1 MGLRDP
7 LSDALTSS
15 MARVI
20 LSRQPLPG
28 ECNARARSSGVA
40 RKPLGDRANDAD
52 TAPVGT
58 GRSREPRD
66 AATVAVSR
74 PTKAFLDRHPM
85 FVDGEG
91 VEVAVPR
98 FVDERGAHASAPGA
112 DENRAHTRT
121 SAEDEPARRV
131 AEGKKRSKEL
141 WKKINPGYV
150 GSGTDWH
157 ESEYARALALTAE
170 KLETAKFG
178 VRGAFKH
185 HLAKTDTSV
194 YVEAVAKER
203 IFARAAALEAAREL
217 ERLSALAAAGSVKSG
232 ASAPGS
238 SAGDAPPPADPAA
251 PAPPPEPK
259 NKDEG
264 SGK

>member
-157 ESEYARALALTAE
+157 QSEYARALALTAE

-185 HLAKTDTSV
+185 HLAKTDTSA

-203 IFARAAALEAAREL
+203 IFAKAAARDTAAREL
-217 ERLSALAAAGSVKSG
+217 ERLTALAAAGSVKSN

-238 SAGDAPPPADPAA
+238 SAGDAPPPAETAA
-251 PAPPPEPK
+251 PAPPPEP
-259 NKDEG
+259 NAEG
-264 SGK
+264 SG

>member
-1 MGLRDP
+1 MGFQDP
-7 LSDALTSS
+7 LGDALTSS

-40 RKPLGDRANDAD
+40 RKALGNLANTADAAID
-52 TAPVGT
+52 DV
-58 GRSREPRD
+58 GRSRKPRD
-66 AATVAVSR
+66 GATVSVSR
-74 PTKAFLDRHPM
+74 PTKAFLDRHPV
-85 FVDGEG
+85 FVNGEG
-91 VEVAVPR
+91 VEVAAPR
-98 FVDERGAHASAPGA
+98 FVADDERDALAPGA
-112 DENRAHTRT
+112 DENRAPRAFR
-121 SAEDEPARRV
+121 AEDEPAKARV

-157 ESEYARALALTAE
+157 QSEYARALALTAE

-185 HLAKTDTSV
+185 HLAKTDTSA

-203 IFARAAALEAAREL
+203 IFAKAASSEAAREL
-217 ERLSALAAAGSVKSG
+217 ERLTALAAAGSVKSN

-238 SAGDAPPPADPAA
+238 SAGDAPPPAETAA
-251 PAPPPEPK
+251 PAPPPEP
-259 NKDEG
+259 NAEG

>member
-1 MGLRDP
+1 MGLQDP
-7 LSDALTSS
+7 LGDALTSS

-28 ECNARARSSGVA
+28 DCNARARSSGVA
-40 RKPLGDRANDAD
+40 RKALGDRAN
-52 TAPVGT
+52 TA
-58 GRSREPRD
+58 D
-66 AATVAVSR
+66 AATVGVGRTRKPRDGATVALSR
-74 PTKAFLDRHPM
+74 PTKAFLDRHPL
-85 FVDGEG
+85 FVNGEG

-98 FVDERGAHASAPGA
+98 FVDGGASAPGA
-112 DENRAHTRT
+112 GENRAPRER
-121 SAEDEPARRV
+121 AEHLSPARRV
-131 AEGKKRSKEL
+131 VEGRQRSKEL

-157 ESEYARALALTAE
+157 QSEYARELALTAA

-178 VRGAFKH
+178 ARDAFKH

-203 IFARAAALEAAREL
+203 IFAKAAALEAAREL
-217 ERLSALAAAGSVKSG
+217 ERLGALAAAGSVRSG
-232 ASAPGS
+232 SVKSAPGS
-238 SAGDAPPPADPAA
+238 SAGDAPPAAEPAA
-251 PAPPPEPK
+251 NATPPPEP
-259 NKDEG
+259 NAEG

>member
-1 MGLRDP
+1 MGLQDP
-7 LSDALTSS
+7 LGDALTSS

-28 ECNARARSSGVA
+28 DCNARARSSGVA
-40 RKPLGDRANDAD
+40 RKALGDRANTADAA
-52 TAPVGT
+52 TVGVDRT
-58 GRSREPRD
+58 RKPRD
-66 AATVAVSR
+66 GATVAVSR
-74 PTKAFLDRHPM
+74 PTKAFLDRHPL
-85 FVDGEG
+85 FVNGEG

-98 FVDERGAHASAPGA
+98 FVDGGASAPGA
-112 DENRAHTRT
+112 GENRAPRER
-121 SAEDEPARRV
+121 AEHLSPARRV
-131 AEGKKRSKEL
+131 AEGRQRSKEL

-157 ESEYARALALTAE
+157 QSEYARALALTEE

-185 HLAKTDTSV
+185 HLAKTDTSA

-203 IFARAAALEAAREL
+203 IFAKAAARDTAAREL
-217 ERLSALAAAGSVKSG
+217 ERLAALAAAGSVKSN

-238 SAGDAPPPADPAA
+238 SAGDAPPPAETAA
-251 PAPPPEPK
+251 PAPPPEP
-259 NKDEG
+259 NAEG

>member
-1 MGLRDP
+1 MGLQDP
-7 LSDALTSS
+7 LGDALTSS

-40 RKPLGDRANDAD
+40 RKALGDLANTADAAID
-52 TAPVGT
+52 DA
-58 GRSREPRD
+58 GRSRKPRD
-66 AATVAVSR
+66 GATVSVSR
-74 PTKAFLDRHPM
+74 PTKAFLDRHPV
-85 FVDGEG
+85 FVNGEG
-91 VEVAVPR
+91 VEVAAPR
-98 FVDERGAHASAPGA
+98 FVADDERDALAPGA
-112 DENRAHTRT
+112 DELPSAPRP

-157 ESEYARALALTAE
+157 QSEYARALALTAE

-185 HLAKTDTSV
+185 HLAKTDTSA

-203 IFARAAALEAAREL
+203 IFARAAALEAL
-217 ERLSALAAAGSVKSG
+217 EKSALAAAGSVKSG

-238 SAGDAPPPADPAA
+238 SAGDAPPPAEPAA
-251 PAPPPEPK
+251 PAPPPEP
-259 NKDEG
+259 NAEG

>member
-1 MGLRDP
+1 MGLQDP
-7 LSDALTSS
+7 LGDALTSS

-28 ECNARARSSGVA
+28 DCNARARSSGVA
-40 RKPLGDRANDAD
+40 RKALGDRANTADAA
-52 TAPVGT
+52 TVGVGST
-58 GRSREPRD
+58 RKPRD
-66 AATVAVSR
+66 GATVAVSR
-74 PTKAFLDRHPM
+74 PTKAFLDRHPL

-98 FVDERGAHASAPGA
+98 FVDGGAAPGA
-112 DENRAHTRT
+112 GENRAPRER
-121 SAEDEPARRV
+121 AEHLSPARRV
-131 AEGKKRSKEL
+131 AEGRQRSKEL

-157 ESEYARALALTAE
+157 QSEYARELALTAA

-178 VRGAFKH
+178 ARDAFKH

-203 IFARAAALEAAREL
+203 IFAKAAALEAAREL
-217 ERLSALAAAGSVKSG
+217 ERLTALAAAGSVKSN

-238 SAGDAPPPADPAA
+238 SAGDAPPPAETAA
-251 PAPPPEPK
+251 PAPPPEP
-259 NKDEG
+259 NAEG
-264 SGK
+264 SG

>member
-1 MGLRDP
+1 MGFQDP
-7 LSDALTSS
+7 LGDALTSS

-40 RKPLGDRANDAD
+40 RKALGNLANTADAAID
-52 TAPVGT
+52 DV
-58 GRSREPRD
+58 GRSRKPRD
-66 AATVAVSR
+66 GATVSVSR
-74 PTKAFLDRHPM
+74 PTKAFLDRHPV
-85 FVDGEG
+85 FVNGEG
-91 VEVAVPR
+91 VEVAAPR
-98 FVDERGAHASAPGA
+98 FVADDERDALAPGA
-112 DENRAHTRT
+112 DENRAPRAFR
-121 SAEDEPARRV
+121 AEDDPARRV

-157 ESEYARALALTAE
+157 QSEYARALALTAE

-185 HLAKTDTSV
+185 HLAKTDTSA

-203 IFARAAALEAAREL
+203 IFAKAAARDTAAREL
-217 ERLSALAAAGSVKSG
+217 ERLTALAAAGSVKSN

-238 SAGDAPPPADPAA
+238 SAGDAPPPAETAA
-251 PAPPPEPK
+251 PAPPPEP
-259 NKDEG
+259 NAEG
-264 SGK
+264 SG